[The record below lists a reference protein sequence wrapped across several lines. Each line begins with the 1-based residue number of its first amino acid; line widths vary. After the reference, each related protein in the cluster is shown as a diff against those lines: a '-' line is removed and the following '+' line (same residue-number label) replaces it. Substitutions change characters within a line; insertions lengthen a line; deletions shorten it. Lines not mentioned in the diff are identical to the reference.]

1 MLDDRGVDSMGR
13 GARILQEARRTSLAH
28 GTRLAFVMIA
38 ALVCSPAVA
47 GAQAL
52 LDAIEVTAFGG
63 YRFGGDFY
71 EIATG
76 RPVDQDGAPSFG
88 VVVNFPFR
96 GDTQIEALVTHQEA
110 RFTLPADPR
119 QWRVAVDHYQ
129 AGGLTEFGGDRA
141 RPFVT
146 GSLGLTRYAAAGD
159 SEIRFSAAAG
169 GGVKLF
175 PTPRVGLRLDGRVFA
190 TFVDADADILACTPG
205 GCLGA
210 IHVWVVWQ
218 AEFTA
223 GVVVRF

>member
-1 MLDDRGVDSMGR
+1 M
-13 GARILQEARRTSLAH
+13 TH
-28 GTRLAFVMIA
+28 GIRLAFVTIA
-38 ALVCSPAVA
+38 VLVYSPAAA

-110 RFTLPADPR
+110 RFRLASDPKH
-119 QWRVAVDHYQ
+119 WRVAVDHYQ

-146 GSLGLTRYAAAGD
+146 GTLGLTRYASAGD
-159 SEIRFSAAAG
+159 SEIRFAAAAG

-175 PTPRVGLRLDGRVFA
+175 PTPRVGLRLDGRVYA
-190 TFVDADADILACTPG
+190 TFVDGDVDILACTPG
-205 GCLGA
+205 LCVGA